1 VLVVRRFLQSWC
13 DTGPSGGRLGDPFGD
28 RPEVTLPKESSVA
41 SALPGP
47 ALALASR
54 VPGPRVPGPA
64 ERLRAL
70 VPGPVALLLARV
82 PGPGLARVPVPEQ
95 ASVLALEPEPELRPS
110 AALVLVRVPRPC
122 AHT

>member
-1 VLVVRRFLQSWC
+1 VLAVRRFLQSWC

-41 SALPGP
+41 SALPGL
-47 ALALASR
+47 ALALAS
-54 VPGPRVPGPA
+54 RVPGPA

-82 PGPGLARVPVPEQ
+82 PGPGLAREPVPEQ